1 MKNSRVTLNF
11 LDRYD
16 HVPVGYKEITCH
28 FIFDVKMDLTR
39 KAGYAAGG
47 NLTNPPLSM
56 TYASVVSCDSVRLDF
71 LIVLLNDLDTLA
83 GETHIV
89 YLNYPKKEKGT
100 FLC

>member
-1 MKNSRVTLNF
+1 
-11 LDRYD
+11 
-16 HVPVGYKEITCH
+16 
-28 FIFDVKMDLTR
+28 MDPTR
-39 KAGYAAGG
+39 KSRYVSGG
-47 NLTNPPLSM
+47 NLADPPFSM